1 MFRTE
6 MKLTGISLGSI
17 GKPKDLRLENQRKN
31 DRWKGRICVYVF
43 ETNLL
48 GAPKAQSG
56 EHHSLG

>member
-1 MFRTE
+1 